1 MLCLI
6 LVILLLSL
14 LKGLFI
20 FTLMMTLA
28 NMKQFICCEVYMC
41 LMIVNIYKK
50 CISKKSI
57 SKIES
62 ETVILTI
69 YSKGKKDTKGVL
81 INEKKL
87 EGFGYI
93 WF

>member
-1 MLCLI
+1 M
-6 LVILLLSL
+6 ILLLSL

-20 FTLMMTLA
+20 FVLMMTLA
-28 NMKQFICCEVYMC
+28 NMEQFICCEIYMS
-41 LMIVNIYKK
+41 LMIVSIYKK

-57 SKIES
+57 LKIES
-62 ETVILTI
+62 TTIILTI
-69 YSKGKKDTKGVL
+69 YSKEKKIDTKGVL

-87 EGFGYI
+87 EGLSYI

>member
-1 MLCLI
+1 M
-6 LVILLLSL
+6 ILLLSL

-20 FTLMMTLA
+20 FVLMMTLA
-28 NMKQFICCEVYMC
+28 NMEQFICCEIYMS
-41 LMIVNIYKK
+41 LMIVSIYKK

-57 SKIES
+57 LKIES
-62 ETVILTI
+62 TTIILTI
-69 YSKGKKDTKGVL
+69 YSKEKIDTKGVL

-87 EGFGYI
+87 EGLGYI

>member
-1 MLCLI
+1 
-6 LVILLLSL
+6 
-14 LKGLFI
+14 
-20 FTLMMTLA
+20 
-28 NMKQFICCEVYMC
+28 
-41 LMIVNIYKK
+41 MIVNIYKK

-62 ETVILTI
+62 ATVILTI

-93 WF
+93 